1 MLARAR
7 FVSRLACVAALWGL
21 FLRHAVVLA
30 AEPAPQQATT
40 ILLIADPDDPTAAR
54 VAAEIRASGL
64 TVTSVP
70 SIRTDVDVP
79 GLSRSADAVGAVHI
93 DRGGGE
99 VRIWAVDRSTG
110 QVVLRS
116 IVRLDDDPAVVA
128 LRVVEGLRASLNAV
142 DWFTPP
148 KTAPHEVPAGD
159 RTSATSPAT
168 APRFGATAG
177 PAFASGGGE
186 FGGSW
191 EGLVSL
197 YWLPASRWGVEAMGV
212 TPLTSARV
220 LRTAGSATL
229 AFGLIAGGVRAR
241 ALAAGWCF
249 LDVSAGFGAAA
260 IRTQG
265 FPKPGFSGTKAT
277 TWVATPYAGIGYAVS
292 IAPPFWLLADVAGAF
307 AIPRPTFTY
316 AGEAASW
323 GTPILLASVGMEVTF
338 R

>member
-7 FVSRLACVAALWGL
+7 FVSRLACVAALSEL
-21 FLRHAVVLA
+21 FLRPALVLA
-30 AEPAPQQATT
+30 AEPAPQLAMT
-40 ILLIADPDDPTAAR
+40 ILVIADLDDPTATR

-64 TVTSVP
+64 SVTSVP
-70 SIRTDVDVP
+70 STRTDFDVQ
-79 GLSRSADAVGAVHI
+79 GLSRSADAVGVVHI

-99 VRIWAVDRSTG
+99 VRIWTADRATG

-128 LRVVEGLRASLNAV
+128 LRVVEGLRASLNAM
-142 DWFTPP
+142 DLFTPA

-159 RTSATSPAT
+159 RAGATSSATT
-168 APRFGATAG
+168 PRFGATAG

-191 EGLVSL
+191 EGLVSV
-197 YWLPASRWGVEAMGV
+197 YWLSASRWGVEAMGV
-212 TPLTSARV
+212 APLTSARGV
-220 LRTAGSATL
+220 RTAGSATL
-229 AFGLIAGGVRAR
+229 AFGLVAGGVRAR
-241 ALAAGWCF
+241 ALAAGWCV
-249 LDVSAGFGAAA
+249 LDVSAGVGAAT
-260 IRTQG
+260 IHTQG
-265 FPKPGFSGTKAT
+265 FPKAGFSGTRAA
-277 TWVATPYAGIGYAVS
+277 TWVATPYTGIGYAVS
-292 IAPPFWLLADVAGAF
+292 IAPPLWLLADVAGAF

-323 GTPILLASVGMEVTF
+323 GTPILLASVGVEVIF